1 MIGRIKLVNASDGSR
16 AFAPNN
22 LARELGQGIV
32 LLALTG
38 SSVGGILGILAIA
51 TRALGR

>member
-1 MIGRIKLVNASDGSR
+1 MARKAERHGIT
-16 AFAPNN
+16 
-22 LARELGQGIV
+22 RELRQGIV

-38 SSVGGILGILAIA
+38 SSVGGALGMLAIA

>member
-1 MIGRIKLVNASDGSR
+1 MARKAAGRHG
-16 AFAPNN
+16 
-22 LARELGQGIV
+22 LAREVRQGIV

-38 SSVGGILGILAIA
+38 SSVGGALGMLAIA

>member
-1 MIGRIKLVNASDGSR
+1 MTRNSR
-16 AFAPNN
+16 TREHG
-22 LARELGQGIV
+22 LARELRQGIV

-38 SSVGGILGILAIA
+38 SSVGGALGMLAIA

>member
-1 MIGRIKLVNASDGSR
+1 MRRNAQGER
-16 AFAPNN
+16 HG
-22 LARELGQGIV
+22 LGRELRQGIV

-38 SSVGGILGILAIA
+38 SSVGGALGMLAIA

>member
-1 MIGRIKLVNASDGSR
+1 MRRNAQGER
-16 AFAPNN
+16 VA
-22 LARELGQGIV
+22 LARELRQGIV

-38 SSVGGILGILAIA
+38 SSVGGALGMLAIA

>member
-1 MIGRIKLVNASDGSR
+1 MKVTTAARRSGLGREV
-16 AFAPNN
+16 
-22 LARELGQGIV
+22 GQSLL

-38 SSVGGILGILAIA
+38 SFTGGVLGMLAIA

>member
-1 MIGRIKLVNASDGSR
+1 MMRHARSARHG
-16 AFAPNN
+16 
-22 LARELGQGIV
+22 LARELRQGIV

-38 SSVGGILGILAIA
+38 SSVGGALGMLAIA

>member
-1 MIGRIKLVNASDGSR
+1 MATMSTDQTTRGI
-16 AFAPNN
+16 F
-22 LARELGQGIV
+22 RELSEGIV

-38 SSVGGILGILAIA
+38 SCFGGLVGMLTVA

>member
-1 MIGRIKLVNASDGSR
+1 MARNPRTREEG
-16 AFAPNN
+16 
-22 LARELGQGIV
+22 LARELRQGIV

-38 SSVGGILGILAIA
+38 SSVGGALGMLAIA

>member
-1 MIGRIKLVNASDGSR
+1 MAMKLESRHGR
-16 AFAPNN
+16 
-22 LARELGQGIV
+22 ARELRQGIV

-38 SSVGGILGILAIA
+38 SSVGGALGMLAIA

>member
-1 MIGRIKLVNASDGSR
+1 MRKAQREGHGLG
-16 AFAPNN
+16 
-22 LARELGQGIV
+22 RELRQGIV

-38 SSVGGILGILAIA
+38 SSVGGALGMLAIA

>member
-1 MIGRIKLVNASDGSR
+1 MARNSRTRGRGLG
-16 AFAPNN
+16 
-22 LARELGQGIV
+22 RELRQGIV

-38 SSVGGILGILAIA
+38 SSVGGALGMLAIA